1 MAAKKGRTASRG
13 PARRP
18 APATRAGIRVGVVG
32 WGTIGSGVIRFLRES
47 NEHLSSRLGAPIELA
62 RVADLDLKRKRA
74 VRVPKSL
81 LTKDAQSILTD
92 PKIDV
97 VVELMGGLEPA
108 RTFVLEA
115 IRHGKDVVTANKA
128 LLAHHGAEIFAAAEE
143 VGVGVGF
150 EASVGGGIPIIRT
163 LREGISP
170 DEHQA
175 VFGIVNGTANYILST
190 MASEGLGF
198 SEVLA
203 AAQASGLAE
212 ADPTYDVDGIDSA
225 HKLALLAQLAFGV
238 ALPLDAI
245 HTEGIRDVDRVDM
258 AYAKELGYVI
268 KLLAV
273 AKRDGKEV
281 EARVHPT
288 MIPATDPLGIVDG
301 AYNAVCVHSRGLE
314 RTMYYGQGAGMMP
327 TAAAVVSDVLDV
339 ARDRLGQGGP
349 RLAPLGYPI
358 ARQTAA
364 RVRPIG
370 AIESDYYLRIMVR
383 DEAGVLGKVAGHL
396 GRSGISIASVVQRER
411 AARGAVPVVIRTHA
425 TREKDLRR
433 SLDRV
438 AALPAVKGRPV
449 AIRIE
454 ETPG

>member
-1 MAAKKGRTASRG
+1 MTAKKGRAASRG
-13 PARRP
+13 PGRRP
-18 APATRAGIRVGVVG
+18 APATHAGVRVGVVG

-47 NEHLSSRLGAPIELA
+47 NEHLSHRLGAPIELA

-81 LTKDAQSILTD
+81 LTKDARSILTD

-170 DEHQA
+170 DEHEA

-198 SEVLA
+198 AEVLK

-273 AKRDGKEV
+273 AKRDGKAV

-288 MIPATDPLGIVDG
+288 MIPATDPLGLVDG

-327 TAAAVVSDVLDV
+327 TAAAVVADVLDV
-339 ARDRLGQGGP
+339 ARDRLGQRGP

-358 ARQTAA
+358 ASQTAA

-370 AIESDYYLRIMVR
+370 AIESDFYLRIMVR

-433 SLDRV
+433 ALDRV
-438 AALPAVKGRPV
+438 AALPAVKSRPV

-454 ETPG
+454 EAPG